1 MATYVNNLRLT
12 EITTGD
18 ESGTWGTTT
27 NTNWDFA
34 TDAFGYG
41 VKNMAGDANE
51 TFTMADGSVD
61 TLRSMYL
68 KITSTVAPL
77 TATRTLTIAP
87 NTVSKVW
94 IIENNAA
101 GSQSIII
108 KQGSGAEITIATGTR
123 AMVYTDGA
131 GAGAAVF
138 LASPTISTLAGTV
151 LVANGG
157 TSLTTLTAN
166 NVILGNGA
174 SAPTFVAPS
183 TSGNVLTSNGTTWSS
198 TAPATSG
205 TVTSVAA
212 SVPSIFSISGSPITT
227 SGTLA
232 MTYSGTALPV
242 ANGGTALTA
251 GTSGGVLAYTASGTL
266 ASSAALTQYGVVY
279 GGGAGAVPVAT
290 AAGTTGQVLTATT
303 SGAPSWAAPAAGG
316 IVYTV
321 TKTTTYTA
329 VANDGVLTNTTGG
342 AFTVN
347 LPASPANGDQVI
359 VADAGG
365 TWGTNN
371 LTVGRNG
378 NNIADV
384 AQDLVCDITGAS
396 VQFVYNTSGTATW
409 EVFAQVGGNGGSV
422 VTLTGTQTLTNKT
435 LTSPVLTAPVL
446 GIPASGTLTNAT
458 SLPLTTGVTGT
469 LPVANGG
476 TSLATLTANNVILGN
491 GASAPTFVA
500 PSTSGNILT
509 SNGTT
514 WASTTPTAA
523 GFTLGTPVTTTSGTT
538 VDYTGIPSGVKII
551 IVSFA
556 GVSTNGTNAVGVV
569 LGDAGGF
576 ETTDYVSFATGL
588 YELPQISISSATAG
602 FYERTPQNAG
612 AARTGSIVLTLMN
625 STTNKW
631 VATGNLKI
639 STGAFSDALS
649 MLIQGEKALSAV
661 LTQIRITG
669 GGSTFDAGEVN
680 IMYM

>member
-27 NTNWDFA
+27 NSNWDFA

-41 VKNMAGDANE
+41 VKNMAGDADQ

-94 IIENNAA
+94 IIENNTA

-108 KQGSGAEITIATGTR
+108 KQGSGADVTIATGTKV
-123 AMVYTDGA
+123 MVYSDGA
-131 GAGAAVF
+131 GAGAAV
-138 LASPTISTLAGTV
+138 IS
-151 LVANGG
+151 ANF
-157 TSLTTLTAN
+157 TA
-166 NVILGNGA
+166 
-174 SAPTFVAPS
+174 
-183 TSGNVLTSNGTTWSS
+183 
-198 TAPATSG
+198 ATSG

-212 SVPSIFSISGSPITT
+212 SVPSIFSIAGSPITT

-242 ANGGTALTA
+242 ANGGTGATTLTA
-251 GTSGGVLAYTASGTL
+251 NYALLGNGTSAPQMIAPSTSGNVLTSNGTTW
-266 ASSAALTQYGVVY
+266 ASS
-279 GGGAGAVPVAT
+279 
-290 AAGTTGQVLTATT
+290 
-303 SGAPSWAAPAAGG
+303 APAAGG
-316 IVYTV
+316 ITYTT

-384 AQDLVCDITGAS
+384 AQDLVCDISGVS

-409 EVFAQVGGNGGSV
+409 EVYAQVGGNGGTV
-422 VTLTGTQTLTNKT
+422 VTLDGVQTLTNKT

-446 GIPASGTLTNAT
+446 GTVASGVISACTSTSMALVTPVLGTPTSGTLSACTVDGTNLVGFKSVPA
-458 SLPLTTGVTGT
+458 VGT
-469 LPVANGG
+469 KTASY
-476 TSLATLTANNVILGN
+476 TLAVGDVGKYVQL
-491 GASAPTFVA
+491 GASGAIVIPDATFA
-500 PSTSGNILT
+500 EGNAITLFNNTASTSTIT
-509 SNGTT
+509 CSITTAYIAGTFT
-514 WASTTPTAA
+514 DKATMTLAAA
-523 GFTLGTPVTTTSGTT
+523 GVATILFISGTT
-538 VDYTGIPSGVKII
+538 CVV
-551 IVSFA
+551 A
-556 GVSTNGTNAVGVV
+556 GNVT
-569 LGDAGGF
+569 
-576 ETTDYVSFATGL
+576 
-588 YELPQISISSATAG
+588 
-602 FYERTPQNAG
+602 
-612 AARTGSIVLTLMN
+612 
-625 STTNKW
+625 
-631 VATGNLKI
+631 
-639 STGAFSDALS
+639 
-649 MLIQGEKALSAV
+649 
-661 LTQIRITG
+661 
-669 GGSTFDAGEVN
+669 
-680 IMYM
+680 